1 MRASII
7 WEKFLVDNRK
17 IVTSGEIGELAD
29 EILKDTDQVIDYLQR
44 NRYIVRILKGIFYVK
59 SLEER
64 ERKKYDNSLYDMVA
78 MALQKKGVKNW
89 YYALE
94 TALKLNTMT
103 HEYYMIDYLITD
115 SYRTTKVIKILDTS
129 FKFIKRGKEHFRR
142 GIKREKRI
150 RYSDPEKTVLDLAY
164 RDYLK
169 TKNKKIYLPTIAE
182 YKDRID
188 NNRVKNYLIYYP
200 PGFRNSLEDR
210 I

>member
-1 MRASII
+1 MRATIV
-7 WEKFLVDNRK
+7 WEKFLVDKRK
-17 IVTSGEIGELAD
+17 IVTSEEVGELSD
-29 EILKDTDQVIDYLQR
+29 EISKDTDHVIDYLQR
-44 NRYIVRILKGIFYVK
+44 NGYIVRILKGIFYVK

-64 ERKKYDNSLYDMVA
+64 ERKKYDNSLYEMVA
-78 MALQKKGVKNW
+78 MALQEKGIKKW

-103 HEYYMIDYLITD
+103 HEYYMIDYVITD

-129 FKFIKRGKEHFRR
+129 FKFIKRGKEHFRQ

-169 TKNKKIYLPTIAE
+169 TKKQNIYLSTIAE
-182 YKDRID
+182 YKDNI
-188 NNRVKNYLIYYP
+188 NHNRMKNYLVNYP
-200 PGFRNSLEDR
+200 PGFRNSVEGR

>member
-17 IVTSGEIGELAD
+17 IVTSGEIGELSD
-29 EILKDTDQVIDYLQR
+29 EILKDTNQVIDYLQR

-64 ERKKYDNSLYDMVA
+64 ERKKYDNSLYEMVA

-129 FKFIKRGKEHFRR
+129 FKFIKRGKEHFRQ

-169 TKNKKIYLPTIAE
+169 TKNEKIYLPTIAE
-182 YKDRID
+182 YKDSID
-188 NNRVKNYLIYYP
+188 HNRVKNYLIYYP

>member
-1 MRASII
+1 MRASIV

-17 IVTSGEIGELAD
+17 IVTSGDIGEIS
-29 EILKDTDQVIDYLQR
+29 EKISKDTDQVIDYLQH
-44 NRYIVRILKGIFYVK
+44 NGYIVRILKGIFYVK

-64 ERKKYDNSLYDMVA
+64 ERKKYDNSLYEMVA

-103 HEYYMIDYLITD
+103 HEVYMIDYVITD

-129 FKFIKRGKEHFRR
+129 FKFIKRGKEHFRQ
-142 GIKREKRI
+142 GIIREKRL
-150 RYSDPEKTVLDLAY
+150 RYSDPEKTILDLAY

-169 TKNKKIYLPTIAE
+169 TKKENIFLPTIAE
-182 YKDRID
+182 YKDSID
-188 NNRVKNYLIYYP
+188 HDLVKNYLINYP
-200 PGFRNSLEDR
+200 PGFRNSVEDQV
-210 I
+210 